1 MVRQRLSIYNCA
13 VIHQTAGQGTEHGD
27 VVNGLSKILPGLMG
41 TGKHGA
47 QLQGWVGL
55 NVVSDSGSRVSSFVR
70 LYVDVRA
77 VYLGLRMEEIL
88 LLYPS
93 PCRVRDLS
101 ATAVVKAPA
110 MGPTPMAKTPR
121 IIEL

>member
-1 MVRQRLSIYNCA
+1 
-13 VIHQTAGQGTEHGD
+13 
-27 VVNGLSKILPGLMG
+27 MG

-47 QLQGWVGL
+47 QMQGWVGL

-110 MGPTPMAKTPR
+110 MRPTPMAKTPR
-121 IIEL
+121 TIEL